1 MSAMA
6 EFREKGTLYDS
17 QCQQL
22 CEVEYEEKDHCLY
35 LRPLSPADGPVALR
49 SFLLPDGQTFPFRV
63 TVFPVPA
70 NLQDQVNCSISAQA
84 YPSSHSS
91 APPYPL
97 KSIH

>member
-49 SFLLPDGQTFPFRV
+49 SFLLPEGQTFPFRV